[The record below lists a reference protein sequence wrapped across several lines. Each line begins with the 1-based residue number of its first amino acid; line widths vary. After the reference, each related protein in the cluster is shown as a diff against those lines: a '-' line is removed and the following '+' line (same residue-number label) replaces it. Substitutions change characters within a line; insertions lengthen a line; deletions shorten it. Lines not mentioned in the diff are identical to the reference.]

1 MYPCSRT
8 IILRSKMFTVM
19 KVLKNNKFKNQ
30 TIFDSLYAIK
40 DEDVEDI
47 PVDET
52 SDEETSD
59 DETSDDETS
68 NEVEVVITTPKGV
81 DLTDSILQ
89 ITVNGEV
96 IDNFSVEEVSEDDEE
111 VTEDDVEEVTE
122 DDVED

>member
-1 MYPCSRT
+1 
-8 IILRSKMFTVM
+8 MFTVM

-47 PVDET
+47 PV
-52 SDEETSD
+52 EETSD

-68 NEVEVVITTPKGV
+68 DEVEVVITTPKGV